1 MSKIEKDYT
10 GYGLPLEELLQE
22 EVNCEGHFIYEGD
35 VLPEWIDM
43 NGHMNVAYYVHAFDL
58 AIDKHW
64 AEIGV
69 TQEYI
74 ENQQCS
80 TFSVECHITYQNEM
94 KVKERYYIVSQVLAY
109 DEKRIHLFQNMFKK
123 GSKDI
128 VATAEWMNLHV
139 NLKTRKVSP
148 WPPDILISL
157 QDKIKSQERMPWP
170 DEAGKKMS
178 IKQPIYQ
185 INTD

>member
-1 MSKIEKDYT
+1 MSKLEKSYT
-10 GYGLPLEELLQE
+10 GYGLPLEELLRE
-22 EVNCEGHFIYEGD
+22 GSDCEGLFIYKGD

-43 NGHMNVAYYVHAFDL
+43 NGHMNVAYYVRAFDL

-74 ENQQCS
+74 ENQECS

-94 KVKERYYIVSQVLAY
+94 KVEERYSIVSRILAY
-109 DEKRIHLFQNMFKK
+109 DEKRIHLFQDMFKE
-123 GSKDI
+123 GSKDL

-148 WPPDILISL
+148 WPSDILTSL
-157 QDKIKSQERMPWP
+157 QDRVKLQERMSWP
-170 DEAGKKMS
+170 HEAGKKML

-185 INTD
+185 INVD